1 MDEYILNLLKS
12 KKVTDS
18 KVPAPPP
25 PPTPTPPPTPPD
37 LAISHGTNTT
47 ETSISN
53 TSNDISKSQS
63 IINTDSSP
71 TPVLTMDEIMR
82 KLASNNKVINT
93 KEEITTHTNY
103 SKLVKTYEE
112 RKIKEEAGKI
122 EKVEQKEEAGKIEKV
137 EQKQEKVDEKTL
149 EKNKIAERE
158 MRIKKSITQIK
169 NTVPKIVFIVPYRD
183 RSTHRNFYSS
193 HMLQILED
201 LPHTYYKIYYIQ
213 QNDNREFNRGAMK
226 NIGFLMIKNQYPT
239 YYKNMTLVFNDIDVM
254 PYNKNSINYD
264 TTEGVINHFYG
275 VKYALGGLFS
285 IKATD
290 FEKTN
295 GFPNAWEWGYE
306 DVIFKSRVEKD
317 KLQINYSH
325 FTELNDGSMIS
336 LKDENTKSRLEKR
349 TPSKYNVSRPDGLNS
364 IYDLNYVVNMEDNTV
379 NVNNFSVNAPNTT
392 RRIGMMMF

>member
-25 PPTPTPPPTPPD
+25 TPMPTSTPPD

-71 TPVLTMDEIMR
+71 TPVLTMDDIMK
-82 KLASNNKVINT
+82 KLAVNNKVINT
-93 KEEITTHTNY
+93 KEEIQTHTNY

-112 RKIKEEAGKI
+112 HKLEENKKKIEEKME
-122 EKVEQKEEAGKIEKV
+122 EKVETIEK
-137 EQKQEKVDEKTL
+137 T
-149 EKNKIAERE
+149 KIAERE
-158 MRIKKSITQIK
+158 MRIKKSISQIK
-169 NTVPKIVFIVPYRD
+169 NTAPKLVFIVPYRD
-183 RSTHRNFYSS
+183 RSTQRNFFSS

-201 LPHTYYKIYYIQ
+201 LPYTHYKIYYIQ

-254 PYNKNSINYD
+254 PYNKKTIAYD
-264 TTEGVINHFYG
+264 TNEGIINHFYG
-275 VKYALGGLFS
+275 VKYALGGIFS

-306 DVIFKSRVEKD
+306 DVIFKSRVEKE
-317 KLQINYSH
+317 KLQINYSQ
-325 FTELNDGSMIS
+325 FTGINDGNMIS
-336 LKDENTKSRLEKR
+336 LKHDSTKSRLEKR
-349 TPSKYNVSRPDGLNS
+349 IPSKYNISRPDGLNT
-364 IYDLNYVVNMEDNTV
+364 IYELNYVVNMEDNTV
-379 NVNNFSVNAPNTT
+379 SVNNFSLNAPKTT